1 MIAGSDAKVNAKR
14 QQSATGDRTWLWLC
28 NQTLAKICHP
38 ISKYVS
44 TWATGFLNFLMISLA
59 VKFYSLELNVI
70 ALFLLNNYVQIIT
83 KIKKKKKKN
92 FRFKFAFFHI

>member
-28 NQTLAKICHP
+28 NQALAKICHP

-59 VKFYSLELNVI
+59 VKFCSLELNII
-70 ALFLLNNYVQIIT
+70 AIFL
-83 KIKKKKKKN
+83 
-92 FRFKFAFFHI
+92 